1 MISRCVLTTHQFDGS
16 LDAADAV
23 TAWLEGYDAAGHV
36 VVKLTKREEKTQPL
50 PKISIPKLKIALNF
64 NNLTEV
70 IMCVYLAQQVFSSIR
85 YTVCSLGREK

>member
-1 MISRCVLTTHQFDGS
+1 MTTHQFDGS

-50 PKISIPKLKIALNF
+50 PKISIPKLNFNIALNF

-70 IMCVYLAQQVFSSIR
+70 IMCVYLTQQVCSSIR